1 MGSESSTDLMKVMKQ
16 SEADFGLSL
25 LAATLAHEIRNPLQA
40 IRLQL
45 DLAHRTGPSQ
55 SSLERISESINRLE
69 SVVEKVQRLSH
80 RYELHPTRIHVR
92 ELVDSTLSAV
102 QFWLTASGISV
113 RVQTHWEGEP
123 ICMGDQELLQQVLL
137 NLVMNS
143 IQAMPH
149 GGLLSIRISETTE
162 TAQIEVQDTG
172 EGIPANVLRLIGTP
186 FFTTKSDGN
195 GLGLAFCKTIAS
207 LHKGSIEFESAE
219 GQGTKVTLQIA
230 KIISDDSEELGNA

>member
-1 MGSESSTDLMKVMKQ
+1 MESESSIDLMKVMKQ
-16 SEADFGLSL
+16 GEADFGLSL

-45 DLAHRTGPSQ
+45 DLAYRTGASQ

-80 RYELHPTRIHVR
+80 RYEIHPTRIHLKD
-92 ELVDSTLSAV
+92 LVDSTLSAV
-102 QFWLTASGISV
+102 QFWLTVSGITV

-123 ICMGDQELLQQVLL
+123 VCKGDQELLQQVLL

-149 GGLLSIRISETTE
+149 GGLLTVRISETVDA
-162 TAQIEVQDTG
+162 AQIEVQDTG
-172 EGIPANVLRLIGTP
+172 VGVPANVLRLIGTP

-230 KIISDDSEELGNA
+230 KTIGTDSEELGHA

>member
-1 MGSESSTDLMKVMKQ
+1 MESESSIDLMKVMKQ
-16 SEADFGLSL
+16 GEADFGLSL

-45 DLAHRTGPSQ
+45 DLAYRTGASQ

-80 RYELHPTRIHVR
+80 RYEIHPTRIHLKD
-92 ELVDSTLSAV
+92 LVDSTLSAV
-102 QFWLTASGISV
+102 QFWLTVSGITV

-123 ICMGDQELLQQVLL
+123 FCKGDQELLQQVLL

-143 IQAMPH
+143 IHAMPH
-149 GGLLSIRISETTE
+149 GGLLTVRISETVDA
-162 TAQIEVQDTG
+162 AQIEVQDTG
-172 EGIPANVLRLIGTP
+172 VGVPANVLRLIGTP

-219 GQGTKVTLQIA
+219 GQGTKVTLHIA
-230 KIISDDSEELGNA
+230 KTIGTDSEELGHA